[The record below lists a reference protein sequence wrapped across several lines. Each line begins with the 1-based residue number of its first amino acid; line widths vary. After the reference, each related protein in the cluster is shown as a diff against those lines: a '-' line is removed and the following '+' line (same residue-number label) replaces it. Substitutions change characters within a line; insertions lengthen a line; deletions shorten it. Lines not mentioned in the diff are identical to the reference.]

1 MKKFLLLAIF
11 FLPALIM
18 IAQNRIITGKIT
30 NSEGKP
36 VSFATV
42 TIKGTA
48 SAVSAD
54 ENGNFSLQ
62 APSNAVLVF
71 SAAGFQSTELNTGNQ
86 TSINVSLST
95 QGSLSEVVV
104 TTALG
109 IRRSDKALGYS
120 VTKVD
125 PNLLVQKSEPD
136 VLKSLQGQVAGVDI
150 RTSQGTPGAATRIQV
165 RGNSSFFSDNQPLIV
180 VDGVPYSNDQVTTS
194 SQTSGGGAY
203 GAGISDLDP
212 NDIASMNVLKG
223 SSAAALYGSRAS
235 NGVIII
241 TTKSG
246 SVSRAR
252 KGFEINLKSS
262 VSFETIAN
270 LPEYQNE
277 FGTGSQGVLGGGSN
291 GSWGKHFAPLDSQA
305 VWADYARAYPELFSS
320 TGKVAYQP
328 HPDNVK
334 SQFRTGVVYENS
346 VGFNGGD
353 EKSAFSLTASQLNH
367 SGYVPNSNFNRSNL
381 SLGGSTR
388 LGIGV
393 NVRGNFSYSRS
404 DQGGGIFGENQTSG
418 VIASSEFAR
427 SLFLGRSWDMSL
439 PYEDKLG
446 NSIAFIS
453 GGFDNAFWSYK
464 YNTSKT
470 FEEREIAGMHF
481 DFNLAKWAKV
491 DYNVGTNINNLDRT
505 EIQEVS
511 TRGSSPGSIILDHFR
526 KQEIEST
533 LLLSLTPSIGKDFTV
548 RATLGTSY
556 NQRTS
561 NRLANEGDAFI
572 VRGTHNITNTA
583 TQQILI
589 SAYSRRRLVGVFGDL
604 TLGYKNWAFVT
615 ATGRNDWSS
624 TLPIQNRSYF
634 YPSVSGSVVFSDALK
649 ISKNILDYGKIRG
662 GWAKVGRDAVP
673 YQLEDVFGILTNFVG
688 QSRGTLPNQANNPLI
703 KPEFTREYEAG
714 TQLSFLKR
722 KIELDFTWYDKLS
735 TNLIAPISTPL
746 STGYASLYSN
756 FGSISNK
763 GVEIEMTVR
772 PIQKANLSWEVKGI
786 FTKNKNIVES
796 LTTGVPRIFLGGGF
810 NTYAPYLEAGK
821 PYGFIRGIRALRDSA
836 TGQFLINPADG
847 TLIKSNDFTQI
858 GDPNPDYKL
867 GISTTI
873 NYKGFFLYGLFDM
886 TKGGD
891 LYSVTVQSLLGRGV
905 TLDTRDRETGWVIPG
920 VYGDPN
926 TGKAIL
932 SGGKTIPNETRITT
946 NDLYF
951 SPTGG
956 STFAI
961 NTASEMSVYDATVYR
976 LRELAIGYNIPKSVY
991 RKLPIGSMTFTVTGR
1006 NLWFIAPGFPKYT
1019 NFDPEVNTY
1028 GATNVQGFEF
1038 SAAPTTKR
1046 IGVNLNI
1053 TF

>member
-1 MKKFLLLAIF
+1 MKKFLLLTVF

-18 IAQNRIITGKIT
+18 IAQNRTIEGKII
-30 NSEGKP
+30 NPDGKP

-42 TIKGTA
+42 TIKGTTT
-48 SAVSAD
+48 AVSAD
-54 ENGNFSLQ
+54 ENGNFSIQ
-62 APSNAVLVF
+62 APVNAVLIF
-71 SAAGFQSTELNTGNQ
+71 SAASFQSTEINIGTQ
-86 TSINVSLST
+86 TSINVSLLV
-95 QGSLSEVVV
+95 QGALNEVVV
-104 TTALG
+104 IALG
-109 IRRSDKALGYS
+109 IRRADKALGYS

-125 PNLLVQKSEPD
+125 PNILVQKSEPD

-212 NDIASMNVLKG
+212 NDIASMNILKG

-235 NGVIII
+235 NGVIMI

-252 KGFEINLKSS
+252 KGFEINLKSG

-270 LPEYQNE
+270 FPEYQND

-291 GSWGKHFAPLDSQA
+291 GSWGKHFAVGDSQN

-320 TGKVAYQP
+320 TGKVAYQA
-328 HPDNVK
+328 HPGNVE

-381 SLGGSTR
+381 SLGGSTK

-393 NVRGNFSYSRS
+393 NVRANFSYSRS
-404 DQGGGIFGENQTSG
+404 DQSGGIFGENQTSG

-481 DFNLAKWAKV
+481 DFNLTKWAKV

-511 TRGSSPGSIILDHFR
+511 TRGSSPGFIRLDHFR

-533 LLLSLTPSIGKDFTV
+533 LLLSLNPPVGNDFTV
-548 RATLGTSY
+548 RATFGTSY

-561 NRLANEGDAFI
+561 NRLENEGDAFI

-583 TQQILI
+583 TQQILL

-634 YPSVSGSVVFSDALK
+634 YPSVSGSIIFTDALK
-649 ISKNILDYGKIRG
+649 ISNSILDYGKIRG
-662 GWAKVGRDAVP
+662 GWAKVGRDAAP

-735 TNLIAPISTPL
+735 TNLIAPISTPP
-746 STGYASLYSN
+746 STGYASLVSN

-763 GVEIEMTVR
+763 GIEVELTVR
-772 PIQKANLSWEVKGI
+772 PLKTSNLSWEVKGI

-821 PYGFIRGIRALRDSA
+821 PYGFIRGIKALRDST

-932 SGGKTIPNETRITT
+932 QGGKTVPNQTRIST

-956 STFAI
+956 NTFAI

-976 LRELAIGYNIPKSVY
+976 LRELAVGYNIPKSVFK
-991 RKLPIGSMTFTVTGR
+991 KLPIGSMTFTVTGR
-1006 NLWFIAPGFPKYT
+1006 NLWFLAPGFPKYT

-1038 SAAPTTKR
+1038 SAAPTSKR

>member
-1 MKKFLLLAIF
+1 MKKFLLLTVF

-18 IAQNRIITGKIT
+18 IAQNRTIEGKII
-30 NSEGKP
+30 NPDGKP

-42 TIKGTA
+42 TIKGTTT
-48 SAVSAD
+48 AVSAD
-54 ENGNFSLQ
+54 ENGNFSIQ
-62 APSNAVLVF
+62 APVNAVLIF
-71 SAAGFQSTELNTGNQ
+71 SAASFQSTEINIGTQ
-86 TSINVSLST
+86 TSINVSLLV
-95 QGSLSEVVV
+95 QGALNEVVV
-104 TTALG
+104 IALG
-109 IRRSDKALGYS
+109 IRRADKALGYS

-125 PNLLVQKSEPD
+125 PNILVQKSEPD

-212 NDIASMNVLKG
+212 NDIASMNILKG

-235 NGVIII
+235 NGVIMI

-252 KGFEINLKSS
+252 KGFEINLKSG

-270 LPEYQNE
+270 FPEYQND

-291 GSWGKHFAPLDSQA
+291 GSWGKHFAAGDSQN

-320 TGKVAYQP
+320 TGKVAYQA
-328 HPDNVK
+328 HPGNVE

-381 SLGGSTR
+381 SLGGSTK

-393 NVRGNFSYSRS
+393 NVRANFSYSRS
-404 DQGGGIFGENQTSG
+404 DQSGGIFGENQTSG

-481 DFNLAKWAKV
+481 DFNLTKWAKV

-511 TRGSSPGSIILDHFR
+511 TRGSSPGFIRLDHFR

-533 LLLSLTPSIGKDFTV
+533 LLLSLNPPVGNDFTV
-548 RATLGTSY
+548 RATFGTSY

-561 NRLANEGDAFI
+561 NRLENEGDAFI

-583 TQQILI
+583 TQQILL

-634 YPSVSGSVVFSDALK
+634 YPSVSGSIIFTDALK
-649 ISKNILDYGKIRG
+649 ISNSILDYGKIRG
-662 GWAKVGRDAVP
+662 GWAKVGRDAAP

-735 TNLIAPISTPL
+735 TNLIAPISTPP
-746 STGYASLYSN
+746 STGYASLVSN

-763 GVEIEMTVR
+763 GIEVELTVR
-772 PIQKANLSWEVKGI
+772 PLKTSNLSWEVKGI

-821 PYGFIRGIRALRDSA
+821 PYGFIRGIKALRDST

-932 SGGKTIPNETRITT
+932 QGGKTVPNQTRIST

-956 STFAI
+956 NTFAI

-976 LRELAIGYNIPKSVY
+976 LRELAVGYNIPKSVFK
-991 RKLPIGSMTFTVTGR
+991 KLPIGSMTFTVTGR
-1006 NLWFIAPGFPKYT
+1006 NLWFLAPGFPKYT

-1038 SAAPTTKR
+1038 SAAPTSKR

>member
-1 MKKFLLLAIF
+1 MEVIF
-11 FLPALIM
+11 
-18 IAQNRIITGKIT
+18 
-30 NSEGKP
+30 
-36 VSFATV
+36 
-42 TIKGTA
+42 
-48 SAVSAD
+48 
-54 ENGNFSLQ
+54 
-62 APSNAVLVF
+62 
-71 SAAGFQSTELNTGNQ
+71 
-86 TSINVSLST
+86 
-95 QGSLSEVVV
+95 
-104 TTALG
+104 
-109 IRRSDKALGYS
+109 
-120 VTKVD
+120 
-125 PNLLVQKSEPD
+125 
-136 VLKSLQGQVAGVDI
+136 
-150 RTSQGTPGAATRIQV
+150 
-165 RGNSSFFSDNQPLIV
+165 
-180 VDGVPYSNDQVTTS
+180 
-194 SQTSGGGAY
+194 
-203 GAGISDLDP
+203 
-212 NDIASMNVLKG
+212 
-223 SSAAALYGSRAS
+223 
-235 NGVIII
+235 
-241 TTKSG
+241 
-246 SVSRAR
+246 
-252 KGFEINLKSS
+252 KSS
-262 VSFETIAN
+262 VSFENIAN
-270 LPEYQNE
+270 LPEYQND

-291 GSWGKHFAPLDSQA
+291 GSWGKHFAVGDSQA
-305 VWADYARAYPELFSS
+305 VWADYAKAYPELFP
-320 TGKVAYQP
+320 TGKVAYKA

-334 SQFRTGVVYENS
+334 SQFKTGVVFENS

-367 SGYVPNSNFNRSNL
+367 NGYVPNSKFNRSNI
-381 SLGGSTR
+381 SLGGSSK
-388 LGIGV
+388 LGIGI
-393 NVRGNFSYSRS
+393 NVRANFSYSRS
-404 DQGGGIFGENQTSG
+404 DQSGGIFGENQTSG

-427 SLFLGRSWDMSL
+427 SLFLGRSWDMTL

-470 FEEREIAGMHF
+470 YEEREIAGLHF
-481 DFNLAKWAKV
+481 DFNLAKWARV

-511 TRGSSPGSIILDHFR
+511 TRGTSPGFIKLDHFR

-533 LLLSLTPSIGKDFTV
+533 LLLALNPTITNDISLK
-548 RATLGTSY
+548 ATLGTSY

-561 NRLANEGDAFI
+561 TRLANQGDNFI

-583 TQQILI
+583 TQQILA
-589 SAYSRRRLVGVFGDL
+589 SAYSRRRLMGVFGDL
-604 TLGYKNWAFVT
+604 TVGYKNWAFIT

-624 TLPIQNRSYF
+624 TLPVQNRSYF
-634 YPSVSGSVVFSDALK
+634 YPSVSGAIIFSDALK
-649 ISKNILDYGKIRG
+649 IDKNILDYGKIRA
-662 GWAKVGRDAVP
+662 GWAKVGRDAAP

-714 TQLSFLKR
+714 TQLSFFKR
-722 KIELDFTWYDKLS
+722 KVEIDFTWYDKLS

-746 STGYASLYSN
+746 STGYATLVSN
-756 FGSISNK
+756 FGAISNK
-763 GVEIEMTVR
+763 GVEIELTVR
-772 PIQKANLSWEVKGI
+772 PIRTTNFSWEVKGV
-786 FTKNKNIVES
+786 FTKNKNIVTE
-796 LTTGVPRIFLGGGF
+796 LTQGVPRIFLGGGF

-821 PYGFIRGIRALRDSA
+821 PYGFIRGIKALRDSA
-836 TGQFLINPADG
+836 TGQYLINPADG
-847 TLIKSNDFTQI
+847 TLIKSADFEMI
-858 GDPNPDYKL
+858 GDPNPEFKL
-867 GISTTI
+867 GVSTTF

-905 TLDTRDRETGWVIPG
+905 TLDTRDRETGWTIPG

-932 SGGKTIPNETRITT
+932 VGGKTVKNETRITT

-976 LRELAIGYNIPKSVY
+976 LRELSIGYNVPKSVFK
-991 RKLPIGSMTFTVTGR
+991 KLPIGSMTFSVTGR
-1006 NLWFIAPGFPKYT
+1006 NLWYLAPGFPKYT

-1038 SAAPTTKR
+1038 SAAPTSKR
-1046 IGVNLNI
+1046 IGVNLSV

>member
-1 MKKFLLLAIF
+1 MKKLLLLVMLCSHVFI
-11 FLPALIM
+11 LM
-18 IAQNRIITGKIT
+18 AQNRVITGKIAAAD
-30 NSEGKP
+30 GKA

-42 TIKGTA
+42 TIKGT
-48 SAVSAD
+48 STAVSAD
-54 ENGNFSLQ
+54 ENGFFSIQ
-62 APSNAVLVF
+62 APPNAVLVV
-71 SAAGFQSTELNTGNQ
+71 SAAGFQSTELNIGTQ
-86 TSINVSLST
+86 QSVNVSLTNSGT
-95 QGSLSEVVV
+95 LAEVVV

-120 VTKVD
+120 ITKVD
-125 PNLLVQKSEPD
+125 PNSLVQKSEPD
-136 VLKSLQGQVAGVDI
+136 LLKSLQGQVAGVDI
-150 RTSQGTPGAATRIQV
+150 RTSQGTPGAATRIQI
-165 RGNSSFFSDNQPLIV
+165 RGNSSFFSDNQPLII
-180 VDGVPYSNDQVTTS
+180 VDGVPFSNDQVTTS

-203 GAGISDLDP
+203 GSGIADLDP

-235 NGVIII
+235 NGVIIV

-246 SVSRAR
+246 SVSRSR
-252 KGFEINLKSS
+252 KGMEVNLKSS

-270 LPEYQNE
+270 LPKYQND

-291 GSWGKHFAPLDSQA
+291 GSWGKHFAPGDSQA
-305 VWADYARAYPELFSS
+305 VWADYAKAYPELFP
-320 TGKVAYQP
+320 TGKVAYQA
-328 HPDNVK
+328 HPDNIS

-346 VGFNGGD
+346 IGFNGGD
-353 EKSAFSLTASQLNH
+353 EKSSFSLTASELNH
-367 SGYVPNSNFNRSNL
+367 KGYVPNSNFNRSNL
-381 SLGGSTR
+381 SLGGSTK

-393 NVRGNFSYSRS
+393 NVRANFSYSRS
-404 DQGGGIFGENQTSG
+404 DQSGGIFGENQTSG

-427 SLFLGRSWDMSL
+427 SLFLGRSWDMTL

-481 DFNLAKWAKV
+481 DFNLAKWAKI
-491 DYNVGTNINNLDRT
+491 DYNVGTNINTLDRT

-511 TRGSSPGSIILDHFR
+511 TRGSSPGFIRLDHYR
-526 KQEIEST
+526 KQELEST
-533 LLLSLTPSIGKDFTV
+533 LLLSLTPKITNDITV
-548 RATLGTSY
+548 RATFGTSY

-561 NRLANEGDAFI
+561 SRLANEGDAFI

-583 TQQILI
+583 TQLILA
-589 SAYSRRRLVGVFGDL
+589 SAYSRRRLVGVFGDI
-604 TLGYKNWAFVT
+604 TFGYKNWAFVT
-615 ATGRNDWSS
+615 GTGRNDWSS
-624 TLPIQNRSYF
+624 TLPIENRSYF
-634 YPSVSGSVVFSDALK
+634 YPSVSGSIVFTDALK
-649 ISKNILDYGKIRG
+649 IHSNIIDFGKIRG
-662 GWAKVGRDAVP
+662 GWAKVGRDAAP

-688 QSRGTLPNQANNPLI
+688 QSRGTLPNQANNPSI

-722 KIELDFTWYDKLS
+722 KIEVDFTWYDKLS

-746 STGYASLYSN
+746 STGYASLFSN

-763 GVEIEMTVR
+763 GIEAELTVR
-772 PIQKANLSWEVKGI
+772 PIKTANLSWEVKGI

-796 LTTGVPRIFLGGGF
+796 LTVGVPRIFLGGGF

-821 PYGFIRGIRALRDSA
+821 PYGFIRGIKALRDSS

-847 TLIKSNDFTQI
+847 TLIKSTAFEQI

-891 LYSVTVQSLLGRGV
+891 IYSVTVQSLLGRGV

-932 SGGKTIPNETRITT
+932 SGGKTIPNQTRITT

-956 STFAI
+956 STFGI

-976 LRELAIGYNIPKSVY
+976 LRELAIGYNIPKSAFK
-991 RKLPIGSMTFTVTGR
+991 KLPIGSATITVTGR
-1006 NLWFIAPGFPKYT
+1006 NLWFLAPGFPKYT

-1038 SAAPTTKR
+1038 SAAPTSKR
-1046 IGVNLNI
+1046 IGVNLNV